1 MAVTVKLYNHTAKLL
16 ASLDLGNLRFM
27 LLDNTA
33 SFDATHTALTGPAGA
48 ANVKEVDGSGWAAG
62 GEFLANVAWAQVST
76 NDSILDCDDID
87 VIATGGV
94 IGPAYAAVIYDD
106 SHPNKAPLQYI
117 DFGEAVSA
125 GDTTQFKYTFPPN
138 GIVRLDYTL
147 P

>member
-1 MAVTVKLYNHTAKLL
+1 MAVTVKLYNHAAALL

-27 LLDNTA
+27 LLNDDA
-33 SFDATHTALTGPAGA
+33 SFDATHTTLAGPAGA
-48 ANVKEVDGSGWAAG
+48 ANVNEVEGNGWTTG

-87 VIATGGV
+87 VIADGGV

-106 SHPNKAPLQYI
+106 SHPNKAPIQFI

-125 GDTTQFKYTFPPN
+125 GDTTQFKYVFPPN
-138 GIVRLDYTL
+138 GVVRLDYTL